1 MPSVRRLDAGVFVVT
16 VARANVDETKQRRIR
31 DYGAAKTSQ
40 LLGPLFILFI
50 HMMQIHLGL
59 DRQVSPRQ
67 ITNRA

>member
-16 VARANVDETKQRRIR
+16 VARANVDEMKQRRIR

-40 LLGPLFILFI
+40 LCGPLFMLFI